1 MFRSITRDGLPHCS
15 VLSCARPLSFLPSRH
30 FFLSSRHFFLPSR
43 HFFLSSRH
51 FFLSSRHFS
60 HPSSDTLPKH
70 HPSNIPPAPPGRRK
84 PTVAFG
90 PGPYPRSTLS
100 ASKVPKFPLHKSSPL
115 DPQPLNQVKESA
127 KRDIEQAEAHGILSP
142 PPPGANWF
150 KRTLHKGIQLAVLI

>member
-15 VLSCARPLSFLPSRH
+15 VLSCARPLSFLPPRH
-30 FFLSSRHFFLPSR
+30 F
-43 HFFLSSRH
+43 FFLSSRH

-70 HPSNIPPAPPGRRK
+70 HPSNIPPVPPGRRK

-90 PGPYPRSTLS
+90 AGPYPRSTLS

-150 KRTLHKGIQLAVLI
+150 KRTLHKGIQLAVFI